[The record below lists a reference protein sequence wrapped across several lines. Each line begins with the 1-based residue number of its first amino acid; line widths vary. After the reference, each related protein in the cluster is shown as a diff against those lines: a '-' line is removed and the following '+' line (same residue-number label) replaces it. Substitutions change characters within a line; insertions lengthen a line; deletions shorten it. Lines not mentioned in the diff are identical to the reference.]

1 MKLLIVESPG
11 KVKKI
16 QSFLDS
22 SWKVMASVGH
32 VRDLPKKDM
41 GVEPPNFVPSY
52 LPTTRGREVLVKLK
66 AAVKN
71 ASEVYLATDPDR
83 EGEAIAWHLEDALN
97 LKNVKRIRYAE
108 ITAQA
113 VKDAI
118 ANPQMIDRNMVA
130 AQEGRR
136 VLDRLVGYMVSP
148 ALSKQTGGRL
158 SAGRV
163 QSPAV
168 RLVVERE
175 RAIKDFKVTVHYGVE
190 LIFEAMEHVSKGWKA
205 SWLPKL
211 GGWLDDEEEYLLDKS
226 IAEQVAAVRDVVVTS
241 CEESEKKAAPP
252 APFITSTLQQA
263 ASAALKMSPKQTM
276 AIAQKLYEDGHITYM
291 RTDSPNLSNEAIA
304 EIRSWAA
311 TQDYPLPAKPRVWKG
326 KEGAQEAHEAIRPTH
341 FEVEIAGETED
352 ERKLYQMI
360 RLRAIASQL
369 EEAVFL
375 VRILRLEAVINSKT
389 AYFEARGR
397 VLKVAGWKA
406 LVAEDQTS
414 EDDKEEENQIPLLE
428 KQRHL
433 VAQDSQLL
441 TKKTKPPKRYTEA
454 ALIKALEA
462 KDIGRPATYASILDN
477 ITSRGYLAFDKR
489 FLVPT
494 EIGEKVVDSLT
505 GHFFFLDY
513 LYTREMEAALD
524 DIASGKKKYLDVVS
538 EGHERLSKEID
549 IFVDET
555 SPKCPEC
562 GKSLR
567 HMKRADKGE
576 KKGFNFWSCSGYP
589 DCRVTF
595 TDANNAPGERLDN
608 KPKPEKSGFSCPE
621 CEQPLIRRQ
630 GTSKAGKAYDFFACS
645 GYPKCRKTFGVLD
658 DNSPDFTGQLR
669 PKAEKSDFSCPEC
682 GEALIRRKG
691 VSKKTGKE
699 YDFFACSGYPRCKES
714 FNVKEG
720 RPDFDRKG

>member
-16 QSFLDS
+16 QSFLGS

-32 VRDLPKKDM
+32 VRDLPKKDI
-41 GVEPPNFVPSY
+41 GVQPPDFVPDY
-52 LPTTRGREVLVKLK
+52 LPTTRGKDVLARLK
-66 AAVKN
+66 AA
-71 ASEVYLATDPDR
+71 ASDATEIYLATDPDR
-83 EGEAIAWHLEDALN
+83 EGEAIAWHIEDVLG

-118 ANPQMIDRNMVA
+118 AAPQTIDRNMVA

-148 ALSKQTGGRL
+148 VLSQQTGGRL

-175 RAIKDFKVTVHYGVE
+175 RAIKNFKVTVHYGVD
-190 LIFEAMEHVSKGWKA
+190 LIFEAMEHVTKGWRA
-205 SWLPKL
+205 SWQPKL
-211 GGWLDDEEEYLLDKS
+211 GGWLDDGAEYLLDKG
-226 IAEQVAAVRDVVVTS
+226 IADKVAAVRDVIVTS
-241 CEESEKKAAPP
+241 CVESEKKTAPP

-276 AIAQKLYEDGHITYM
+276 AVAQKLYEDGHITYM
-291 RTDSPNLSNEAIA
+291 RTDSPNLSDEAIA

-311 TQDYPLPAKPRVWKG
+311 TNDYLLPAKPRGWKSR
-326 KEGAQEAHEAIRPTH
+326 EGAQEAHEAIRPTH
-341 FEVEIAGETED
+341 FEVEIAGETEE
-352 ERKLYQMI
+352 ERKLYEMI

-369 EEAVFL
+369 EDAVFL
-375 VRILRLEAVINSKT
+375 VRVLQLEAAIDSKI

-414 EDDKEEENQIPLLE
+414 EDDREEENQIPLLE
-428 KQRHL
+428 EQRHL
-433 VAQDSQLL
+433 VAQDSELL

-477 ITSRGYLAFDKR
+477 ITSRGYLTFDKR

-524 DIASGKKKYLDVVS
+524 DIATGKKKYLDVVS
-538 EGHERLSKEID
+538 EGYQKLIKEID
-549 IFVDET
+549 VFVDET

-562 GKSLR
+562 GKALR
-567 HMKRADKGE
+567 HMKRADNGE
-576 KKGFNFWSCSGYP
+576 KKGFDFWSCSGYP
-589 DCRVTF
+589 DCQVTF
-595 TDANNAPGERLDN
+595 TDVNNAPGERQDN
-608 KPKPEKSGFSCPE
+608 KPKPEE
-621 CEQPLIRRQ
+621 
-630 GTSKAGKAYDFFACS
+630 
-645 GYPKCRKTFGVLD
+645 
-658 DNSPDFTGQLR
+658 
-669 PKAEKSDFSCPEC
+669 SDFACPEC
-682 GEALIRRKG
+682 GRPLVRRRG

-699 YDFFACSGYPRCKES
+699 YDFFACSGYPKCKKS
-714 FNVKEG
+714 FNVTEG
-720 RPDFDRKG
+720 VPDFGKKG